1 MADMLAR
8 GAAFLATR
16 QRDYAS
22 RSVSYVR
29 GGSIYTLPAMV
40 ARTEWEQDVG
50 DGVIVK
56 TETADWIFRVAEFQA
71 AGLGEPQRGDRV
83 YDDAIEG
90 RRLIFEVLPPGT
102 GGSAEPC
109 WRFTDRHRQQMR
121 VFSKQTGDEPR

>member
-8 GAAFLATR
+8 GAAWLASR

-29 GGSIYTLPAMV
+29 SGVTYTLPAMV

-56 TETADWIFRVAEFQA
+56 TETADWIFPAAEFAA
-71 AGLGEPQRGDRV
+71 AGIGDPQRGDRV
-83 YDDAIEG
+83 FDDSIAG
-90 RRLIFEVLPPGT
+90 RRLIYEVMPPGS

-109 WRFTDRHRQQMR
+109 WRYTDRHR
-121 VFSKQTGDEPR
+121 KQLRIYTKLIGNEAR